1 MSYGNSYNGN
11 YPIPLAPP
19 PATAPEPSA
28 VDRRSAMRERADML
42 REPSRMN
49 ISQKL
54 KTISPQEMEGL
65 KKQGF
70 TTGLARAVASNRNY
84 FSLCIWIVDNSGSM
98 GKSDG
103 HRLVET
109 VRTNDVVSVPCTRWE
124 EIQQTVE
131 YHIRMAGVT
140 HAPHIFRL
148 LNDPGAFV
156 GPQLF
161 SVALE
166 TDSDVESD
174 VSNAMNVIRQARP
187 GGVTPL
193 TPHILEIKAEVQAMA
208 PQLQR
213 TGRKV
218 TIVIATDGIPTDEFG
233 YEQRDEFVQALRS
246 LEGLPLWIVVRLCT
260 DEEAVVNFYNDLDEH
275 LELSLEVLDDLEG
288 EAEEVYEYNKW
299 LNYALPL
306 HRCREM
312 GFHDRVFDMIDERP
326 LSKSDLRDF
335 VRLVFGGDEFDGM
348 PDPNVDWKEFRNRL
362 AVMVKNEKMQYNPVK
377 KKVMTWIDMKK
388 LDKLYGDS
396 SDCTIS

>member
-1 MSYGNSYNGN
+1 M
-11 YPIPLAPP
+11 
-19 PATAPEPSA
+19 
-28 VDRRSAMRERADML
+28 RSRAELL

-54 KTISPQEMEGL
+54 KTISPQELEGL

-70 TTGLARAVASNRNY
+70 TTGLAKAVASNRNY

-109 VRTNDVVSVPCTRWE
+109 SRTNDVRSVACTRWE

-131 YHIRMAGVT
+131 YHIRMANVT

-161 SVALE
+161 SVAVE
-166 TDSDVESD
+166 EDSDVQSD
-174 VSNAMNVIRQARP
+174 VQTAMSIIRNARP

-193 TPHILEIKAEVQAMA
+193 TQHILEIKSDLEAMV
-208 PQLQR
+208 PKLQR

-218 TIVIATDGIPTDEFG
+218 TVVIATDGIPTDAFG

-260 DEEAVVNFYNDLDEH
+260 DEEAVVSFYNDLDEH

-312 GFHDRVFDMIDERP
+312 GFHDRVFDMIDERT

-335 VRLVFGGDEFDGM
+335 VRLLFGGDEFDGM
-348 PDPNVDWKEFRNRL
+348 PDPNVDWKEFSKRL

-377 KKVMTWIDMKK
+377 KKVMPWIDMKK
-388 LDKLYGDS
+388 LQSTYGGG
-396 SDCTIS
+396 SDCTVS